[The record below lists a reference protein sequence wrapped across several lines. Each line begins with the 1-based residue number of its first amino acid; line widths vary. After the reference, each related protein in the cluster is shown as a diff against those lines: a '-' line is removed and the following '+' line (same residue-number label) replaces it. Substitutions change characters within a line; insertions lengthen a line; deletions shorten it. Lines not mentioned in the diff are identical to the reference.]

1 MMQPDAISAA
11 DANPYSSAPRSAAI
25 ATSRP
30 VFSWPSVSTRM
41 RERRSFI
48 TSTCCVSARP
58 SSHGMPACLMDV
70 SGDAPVPPSWPLIS
84 TTSAF
89 ALATPAATVPTP
101 TSATSFT
108 LMRARSFEFFRSW
121 ISCARSSIE

>member
-1 MMQPDAISAA
+1 M
-11 DANPYSSAPRSAAI
+11 

-30 VFSWPSVSTRM
+30 VFSCPSVSTRM
-41 RERRSFI
+41 RPRRSFA

-58 SSHGMPACLMDV
+58 SSHGMPACLIDV
-70 SGDAPVPPSWPLIS
+70 SGEAPVPPESPLMR

-89 ALATPAATVPTP
+89 AFDTPAATVPTP

-108 LMRARSFEFFRSW
+108 LMRARSFEFFKSW
-121 ISCARSSIE
+121 MSWARSSIE